1 MKSATC
7 RNLCIPILLCGAF
20 LASDPAHA
28 LRCDGKLMLEGMLD
42 IEVQEHC
49 GEPTAIRD
57 RGFVVRSFSL
67 FDLQRS
73 RRNIHAV
80 RFGPGNFLQ
89 HVLVTEFIYN
99 FGPSKLMRKLTFE
112 DGILTD
118 VETLGYGYLE
128 KQD

>member
-1 MKSATC
+1 MKSPTC
-7 RNLCIPILLCGAF
+7 RILAIPVLLCGML

-28 LRCDGKLMLEGMLD
+28 LRCEGKLVLEGMLD
-42 IEVQEHC
+42 IEVQEYC
-49 GEPTAIRD
+49 GEPAAIRD
-57 RGFVVRSFSL
+57 RGFIVRTFSL
-67 FDLQRS
+67 FELRRS
-73 RRNIHAV
+73 RKNIHAV

-128 KQD
+128 KRD

>member
-1 MKSATC
+1 MNPASC
-7 RNLCIPILLCGAF
+7 RNLFIPALLSGLL

-28 LRCDGKLMLEGMLD
+28 LRCDGKLIREGMLD
-42 IEVQEHC
+42 IEVQEYC

-57 RGFVVRSFSL
+57 RGFVVRSFTL
-67 FDLQRS
+67 FELQRA
-73 RRNIHAV
+73 RREIHAV

-99 FGPSKLMRKLTFE
+99 LGPSKLMRRLTFE

-128 KQD
+128 KRH

>member
-1 MKSATC
+1 MK
-7 RNLCIPILLCGAF
+7 
-20 LASDPAHA
+20 LASKHLFIPALLSGLLLASAPAHA
-28 LRCDGKLMLEGMLD
+28 LRCEGKLVREGMLD

-49 GEPTAIRD
+49 GEPTAIRE
-57 RGFVVRSFSL
+57 RGFIVRSFSL
-67 FDLQRS
+67 FELQRS

-89 HVLVTEFIYN
+89 HVFVTEFIYN
-99 FGPSKLMRKLTFE
+99 FGPSKLMRRLTFE

-128 KQD
+128 KPE